1 MLKLKNEV
9 KKMELDEV
17 MEYLFWRDM
26 YLHNF
31 DGYYYIIDCHNNIV
45 YSTHSYDPSIV
56 LHETEYYEVDEN
68 LREEVL
74 NNWTT

>member
-1 MLKLKNEV
+1 MLKLKDEV

-45 YSTHSYDPSIV
+45 YSTHSYDPSVV
-56 LHETEYYEVDEN
+56 LHETEYYEVDES
-68 LREEVL
+68 LREELL

>member
-1 MLKLKNEV
+1 MLKWKNEV
-9 KKMELDEV
+9 KQMELDEV
-17 MEYLFWRDM
+17 VEYLFWRDM

-31 DGYYYIIDCHNNIV
+31 DGYYYIIDCHNSIV
-45 YSTHSYDPSIV
+45 YSTYSHDPSIV

-74 NNWTT
+74 NNWTA

>member
-1 MLKLKNEV
+1 MLKLKDEV

-31 DGYYYIIDCHNNIV
+31 DGYYYIIDCQNSIV
-45 YSTHSYDPSIV
+45 YSTHSYDLSIV
-56 LHETEYYEVDEN
+56 LHETEYHEVDEN